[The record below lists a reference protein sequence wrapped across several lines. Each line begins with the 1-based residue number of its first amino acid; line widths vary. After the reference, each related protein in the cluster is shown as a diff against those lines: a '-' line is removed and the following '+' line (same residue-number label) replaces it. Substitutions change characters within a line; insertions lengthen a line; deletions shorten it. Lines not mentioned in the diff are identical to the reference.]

1 MPVFDY
7 RVQTRFSDADGF
19 GHVNNA
25 VYFSYL
31 ENAREQLYRETRF
44 TELLGRDRFVL
55 VSHQRIEYRNVLEFR
70 EDPVGVGVWVARLGR
85 SSFDLAYRV
94 FDPEGET
101 EYGLAM
107 TGMVVVDRATGRPVP
122 MSQEHRAVLEPWIDA
137 PPVFRG

>member
-19 GHVNNA
+19 GHENNA

-31 ENAREQLYRETRF
+31 ENAREQLYRETGF
-44 TELLGRDRFVL
+44 TARLGPERFVL

-70 EDPVGVGVWVARLGR
+70 EAAVGVGVWVARLGR

-94 FDPEGET
+94 FDPGAGT
-101 EYGLAM
+101 EYGLAV
-107 TGMVVVDRATGRPVP
+107 TGMVVVDRASGRPVP
-122 MSQEHRAVLEPWIDA
+122 MGEEHRGLLEPWLDA
-137 PPVFRG
+137 PPSFRG